1 MEHSLRDLI
10 ISEIRS
16 KGPIPFDRFMEL
28 ALYTPGLGYYL
39 REIPVIGKEGDF
51 FTASHLG
58 NVFGLLIGRHI
69 FEIWNS
75 MRRPEDFHIVEIGPG
90 MGYLAHDILNTLKN
104 NPIFSCVRYDLIEM
118 NPYFA
123 EVQRKRLE
131 KFLPYLSWYKDIS
144 EMEPI
149 CGVIICNEI
158 LDSFPVKIFEVKEE
172 GRIMELHVDVD
183 NNGEF
188 IEILEPPNEELIS
201 YIETFAPWV
210 RHLENYRSEANLRIK
225 EWFKSIGKVLRQGN
239 VIIIDYGY
247 TSEEYYDPSRNRGTL
262 MCYYKHRAIESPF
275 ELVGQ
280 QDITAHV
287 NFTAVTR
294 WAEETGFDILRYTS
308 QYRYLLSLVDE
319 PLLEML
325 YRENPASMIQFK
337 TLILPQGMGESHR
350 VMILQRK

>member
-1 MEHSLRDLI
+1 MEYLLRELI
-10 ISEIRS
+10 VSEIRS

-58 NVFGLLIGRHI
+58 NVFGLLISRHI

-75 MRRPEDFHIVEIGPG
+75 MGRPEDFHIVEIGPG
-90 MGYLAHDILNTLKN
+90 MGYLAHDILNALKDD
-104 NPIFSCVRYDLIEM
+104 PIISHIHYDLVEM
-118 NPYFA
+118 NPHFA
-123 EVQRKRLE
+123 EIQRKRLQG
-131 KFLPYLSWYKDIS
+131 FHPYLSWYKDVS

-149 CGVIICNEI
+149 VGVIICNEI
-158 LDSFPVKIFEVKEE
+158 LDSFPVKIFEVKED
-172 GRIMELHVDVD
+172 RIMEVYVDVD
-183 NNGEF
+183 GNGEF
-188 IEILEPPNEELIS
+188 TEVLELPDRELIN

-210 RHLENYRSEANLRIK
+210 RYLDNYRSEANLRIK
-225 EWFKSIGKVLRQGN
+225 DWLKSIGKVLNRGN

-262 MCYYKHRAIESPF
+262 MCYFKHKVNESPF
-275 ELVGQ
+275 SLVGQ

-294 WAEETGFDILRYTS
+294 WAEETGFNTLSYTS
-308 QYRYLLSLVDE
+308 QYRYLLSLADE
-319 PLLEML
+319 TLLEKL
-325 YRENPASMIQFK
+325 YRENPTSMIQFK
-337 TLILPQGMGESHR
+337 TLILPQGMGETHR
-350 VMILQRK
+350 VMVLQRR